1 MAKKRKENLTPNDQ
15 VLYDSL
21 PPALKQIVDREKD
34 PAQKSATIRALAAQA
49 SAQAAATAT
58 TATTATAFSGGTA
71 IGQQDTFFEP
81 AIGVEAGR
89 RISIGTQQVIPGT
102 ATRVGGVGGFVPRY
116 FERDKDLL
124 SRYSRDQVAD
134 IQAKMQ
140 KAGLLGNKYRIGVPD
155 DATKKAWE
163 ELLGLANNT
172 NVDWTTALRTAQAQP
187 MGATAK
193 LPPKV
198 SNPADILNVARR
210 VSREVLGREDA
221 AILNDIVTAF
231 QRQQVRSQTGQLK
244 MQDGAR
250 VEQMSLESLA
260 EKKLRKVAGPE
271 AEAYKFAQFA
281 ARIFGEAGSGAG
293 VQSGEVAP

>member
-71 IGQQDTFFEP
+71 GTQDSFVEP
-81 AIGVEAGR
+81 AIGVEAVR
-89 RISIGTQQVIPGT
+89 RVSIGTQQVVPGT

>member
-21 PPALKQIVDREKD
+21 PPALKQAVDNIPD
-34 PAQKSATIRALAAQA
+34 PAKKSATIRALAAQA
-49 SAQAAATAT
+49 SSQAAATAT

-71 IGQQDTFFEP
+71 TGQQDTFFEP

-102 ATRVGGVGGFVPRY
+102 ATRVGGVGGYVPRY
-116 FERDKDLL
+116 FERDADLL

-155 DATKKAWE
+155 SATKKAWV

-172 NVDWTTALRTAQAQP
+172 NVDWTTALKTAVAQP
-187 MGATAK
+187 VGAGGATK

-198 SNPADILNVARR
+198 SNPADIAKVVQQVAGR
-210 VSREVLGREDA
+210 VLGRDVEQQFIDG
-221 AILNDIVTAF
+221 IV
-231 QRQQVRSQTGQLK
+231 RQIQSSQVQSQTGALPVA
-244 MQDGAR
+244 GGRR
-250 VEQMSLESLA
+250 VEPMDLQTMTEQRLQKA
-260 EKKLRKVAGPE
+260 AGPE
-271 AEAYKFAQFA
+271 ADAYKAAQF
-281 ARIFGEAGSGAG
+281 IQTILGGN
-293 VQSGEVAP
+293 